1 MTLVTSTVADSMKEA
16 AKTRAGRRGFSL
28 AEVLAALTIASMVLV
43 AMLTIYGRA
52 ERSAAAV
59 TRQLETSRL
68 PGEVLQLI
76 AEDIDRIAA
85 SSRGTK
91 VAIDS
96 TRFDHGYP
104 TAQLTITETVFDAK
118 NQEQTFEEIVWAAS
132 YDNDA
137 NSLTLYRG
145 HSGIALEDKLLDSKR
160 DNLEQLYPFIPVCTG
175 LTYFKVQVPRGDT
188 FQDRWTSPTLPPG
201 ITVTISFAE
210 PYATIAGTLD
220 VPDTQKLMRTV
231 AVDRT
236 RKIRFEIAKTLGPE
250 SQSNEPSLQTSR

>member
-1 MTLVTSTVADSMKEA
+1 MSMTSIRLNRTKQRDMTS
-16 AKTRAGRRGFSL
+16 AGRRGFSL
-28 AEVLAALTIASMVLV
+28 AEVLAALTIASLVLV
-43 AMLTIYGRA
+43 AILTVYSRA
-52 ERSAAAV
+52 EHSAAGV
-59 TRQLETSRL
+59 TRQLDGSRL
-68 PGEVLQLI
+68 PGEVLQLM
-76 AEDIDRIAA
+76 AEDLDRIAA

-91 VAIDS
+91 VAIES

-104 TAQLTITETVFDAK
+104 TAQLTITKTIFDAK
-118 NQEQTFEEIVWAAS
+118 NQEQTFEEIVWVAS

-145 HSGIALEDKLLDSKR
+145 HTGVALEDKLLDSKR

-175 LTYFKVQVPRGDT
+175 LTYFKVQVPRGDN

-210 PYATIAGTLD
+210 PYLTVRGTLD
-220 VPDTQKLMRTV
+220 VQDVQKIRRTI

-236 RKIRFEIAKTLGPE
+236 RKIRFEIAKTPGPE
-250 SQSNEPSLQTSR
+250 SQSNERPF